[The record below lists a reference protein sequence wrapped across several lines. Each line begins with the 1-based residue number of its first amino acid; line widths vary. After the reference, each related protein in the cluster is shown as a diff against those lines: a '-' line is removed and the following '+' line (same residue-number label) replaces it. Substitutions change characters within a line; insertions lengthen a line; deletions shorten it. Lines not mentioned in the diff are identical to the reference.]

1 MRVAL
6 LVTFLFMTLPIWAA
20 EPNCPATIA
29 VEESLKQS
37 HEGWTEGRSDLPLR
51 LSGITIFEGDPK
63 ELASLVGE
71 QRKTS
76 KNMMVST
83 WRFTPGAQYWISCT
97 YSGTRMVLS
106 RPIPSNYRA
115 LVVTYDMNVT
125 IDGSPE
131 IQKTEWRTTP

>member
-6 LVTFLFMTLPIWAA
+6 LFTFLLMTLPIQAA

-29 VEESLKQS
+29 VEESLQQS
-37 HEGWTEGRSDLPLR
+37 YEGWTGGRSDLPLR

-97 YSGTRMVLS
+97 YSGTRIVLS